1 MTAGGDRSMVEDGFS
16 VDVEDKP
23 NEASRSTILY
33 YPKFDF
39 REDDIYTINYNIIII
54 SFPL

>member
-1 MTAGGDRSMVEDGFS
+1 MVEDGFS